1 MMHMRLEIG
10 NKMMNVS
17 FEPISIFS
25 QGQAPRLINNMKND
39 DMIVIMKHGKPI
51 ASITKV
57 IDGDISKVMVPG
69 IIPL

>member
-1 MMHMRLEIG
+1 MRLEIG

-39 DMIVIMKHGKPI
+39 DMIVIMKHGRPI
-51 ASITKV
+51 AAITKV
-57 IDGDISKVMVPG
+57 IDEDIGKTLIPG

>member
-1 MMHMRLEIG
+1 MRLEIG
-10 NKMMNVS
+10 DKMMNVS

-39 DMIVIMKHGKPI
+39 DMIVIMKHGRPI
-51 ASITKV
+51 AAITKV
-57 IDGDISKVMVPG
+57 IDEDIGKTLIPG

>member
-1 MMHMRLEIG
+1 MRLEIG

-39 DMIVIMKHGKPI
+39 DMIVIMKHGRPI
-51 ASITKV
+51 AAITKV
-57 IDGDISKVMVPG
+57 IDEDIGKILIPG